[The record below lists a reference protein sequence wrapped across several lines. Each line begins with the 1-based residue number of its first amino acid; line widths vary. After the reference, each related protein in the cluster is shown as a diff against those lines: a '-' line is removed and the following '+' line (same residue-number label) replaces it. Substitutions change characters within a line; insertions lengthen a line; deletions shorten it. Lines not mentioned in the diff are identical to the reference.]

1 MQYPH
6 PERRRL
12 AAFIASAL
20 FASTFASF
28 AAAQS
33 APSTGTLRRESGN
46 LVLEGIPPRDAEL
59 ADKLARYQNG
69 RQAKFLD
76 WLPDGSMLIATRFGD
91 ADQVHRVPAPGAS
104 REQLTFYP
112 EPIGT
117 ARAPQVSNGD
127 GFVFLKDRGGDE
139 NDQIYYYRE
148 SDKSTRLLTDGKS
161 KNGTPV
167 WAHDGKR
174 VAFYSN
180 ARDGVS
186 YDIYIVDV
194 TSKAPARLAIGGQQ
208 DTWYVLDWSPD
219 DTKLLLWRYVSIN
232 ESYLFVADVATG
244 MVTPLEGADDDKRAG
259 KSNGAGK
266 NGRANNGKP
275 RNGAAK
281 VGITAAKFAPDGR
294 GVYLI
299 SDEDGEFSALRYYD
313 PITHEKRKVSPD
325 INWDVDDFAVSVD
338 GRYVAWVVNEDG
350 RSRLTV
356 LDNQMKLEL
365 APPNVPN
372 GRLADLQFDKAGKR
386 LAFSAESAQSPRD
399 AYVLDLSKNAVE
411 RWTRSE
417 AGPVDTST
425 FVTPE
430 LVHYPTWDRVGGN
443 QRLLSAYLYRPKTP
457 GPHPVVISIHG
468 GPESQYRPGYEAF
481 FQFLVNELGYA
492 VIAPNVRGSSG
503 YGKSFLKLDN
513 GLLREDAVK
522 DIGALLVWVGV
533 QPMLDR
539 DRVVV
544 MGGSYGGYMTLA
556 SLVAYSDRLRG
567 GVDVVGISN
576 FTTFLTNTSAYR
588 RDLRREE
595 YGDERDPKMRAFFS
609 RISPFNNST
618 SIRRPLLVVQGLNDP
633 RVPATESE
641 QMVARVR
648 ANGGEAWY
656 LAAKDEGHG
665 FKKKSNRDFYLET
678 TAMFLEK
685 LAKK

>member
-1 MQYPH
+1 MTTVG
-6 PERRRL
+6 RRL
-12 AAFIASAL
+12 ATLAL
-20 FASTFASF
+20 
-28 AAAQS
+28 AAAALIVAASVTRAQQP
-33 APSTGTLRRESGN
+33 ATGTLRRESGN
-46 LVLEGIPPRDAEL
+46 LVLEGVPQRDAVL
-59 ADKLARYQNG
+59 AEKLARYQNG

-76 WLPDGSMLIATRFGD
+76 WLPDGSMLVATRFAD
-91 ADQVHRVPAPGAS
+91 ADQVHRVASPLAS

-117 ARAPQVSNGD
+117 ARAAQVPNAD

-139 NDQIYYYRE
+139 NDQIYYYRN

-174 VAFYSN
+174 LAFYSN

-186 YDIYIVDV
+186 YDIYVLDV
-194 TSKAPARLAIGGQQ
+194 ESNTAPRLAIGGQN
-208 DTWYVLDWSPD
+208 DTWYVLDWSAD

-244 MVTPLEGADDDKRAG
+244 MVTPLDGSDDDKRR
-259 KSNGAGK
+259 
-266 NGRANNGKP
+266 NGRANGRSKPNG
-275 RNGAAK
+275 NGK
-281 VGITAAKFAPDGR
+281 VGIAAAKFAPDGR

-299 SDEDGEFSALRYYD
+299 SDEDGEFRALRYYD
-313 PITHEKRKVSPD
+313 PITHDQRRVSPD
-325 INWDVDDFAVSVD
+325 LNWDVDDFAVSAD
-338 GRYVAWVVNEDG
+338 GRYVAYVINEDG

-365 APPNVPN
+365 APPNVPD
-372 GRLADLQFDKAGKR
+372 GRLSDLEFDKAGKR

-399 AYVLDLSKNAVE
+399 AYVLDLTKNAIE

-417 AGPVDTST
+417 AGPVDTNT
-425 FVTPE
+425 FVAPE
-430 LVHYPTWDRVGGN
+430 LVHYPTWDRAGST
-443 QRLLSAYLYRPKTP
+443 QRMLSAYLYRPKSA
-457 GPHPVVISIHG
+457 GPHPVLIDIHG

-503 YGKSFLKLDN
+503 YGKTFLKLDN
-513 GLLREDAVK
+513 GLLREDSVK
-522 DIGALLVWVGV
+522 DIGALLVWIGV

-539 DRVVV
+539 DRAVV

-556 SLVAYSDRLRG
+556 SLVSYSDRLRG

-576 FTTFLTNTSAYR
+576 FNTFLTNTSAYR

-595 YGDERDPKMRAFFS
+595 YGDERDPKMRAFFA

-633 RVPATESE
+633 RVPSTESE
-641 QMVARVR
+641 QMVARLR

-665 FKKKSNRDFYLET
+665 FRKKSNRDFYLET

>member
-1 MQYPH
+1 MH
-6 PERRRL
+6 TRHLAGRL
-12 AAFIASAL
+12 AAAL
-20 FASTFASF
+20 IPALSLLTPAGFTE
-28 AAAQS
+28 AQQ
-33 APSTGTLRRESGN
+33 PSTGTLRRESGT
-46 LVLEGIPPRDAEL
+46 LILEGIPARDAAL

-69 RQAKFLD
+69 RNAKFLD
-76 WLPDGSMLIATRFGD
+76 WMPDGSMLVATRFAD
-91 ADQVHRVPAPGAS
+91 ADQVHRVAAPLGS

-112 EPIGT
+112 EPINE
-117 ARAPQVSNGD
+117 ARAPEVANAD

-139 NDQIYYYRE
+139 NHQLYYYRA

-167 WAHDGKR
+167 WARDGKR

-194 TSKAPARLAIGGQQ
+194 DSNTAPRLAISGQS
-208 DTWYVLDWSPD
+208 DTWFVLGWSPD
-219 DTKLLLWRYVSIN
+219 DTKLLLWKYVSIN
-232 ESYLFVADVATG
+232 ESYLFVADIASG
-244 MVTPLEGADDDKRAG
+244 MLTPLEGAADEKRSRTDG
-259 KSNGAGK
+259 KSRSGDRKKPNGI
-266 NGRANNGKP
+266 
-275 RNGAAK
+275 
-281 VGITAAKFAPDGR
+281 VGITDAKFAPDGR

-299 SDEDGEFSALRYYD
+299 SDEEGEFAQLRYYD
-313 PITHEKRKVSPD
+313 PVTHEKRTVSPD
-325 INWDVDDFAVSVD
+325 VNWDVDAFDVSAD
-338 GRYVAWVVNEDG
+338 GRYIAYVINEDG
-350 RSRLTV
+350 RSHLTV

-365 APPNVPN
+365 APPGVPQGNV
-372 GRLADLQFDKAGKR
+372 ADLKFDRSGKR

-399 AYVLDLSKNAVE
+399 AYVYDLGKNSVE

-425 FVTPE
+425 FVAPE
-430 LVHYPTWDRVGGN
+430 LVHYPTWDRVAGGP
-443 QRLLSAYLYRPKTP
+443 RTLSAYLYRPKSA

-468 GPESQYRPGYEAF
+468 GPESQYRPGYEPF
-481 FQFLVNELGYA
+481 MQFLVNELGYA

-503 YGKSFLKLDN
+503 YGKSFVKLDN
-513 GLLREDAVK
+513 GLLREDSVK
-522 DIGALLVWVGV
+522 DIGALLVWIGV

-539 DRVVV
+539 ERVVV

-556 SLVAYSDRLRG
+556 SLVSYSDRLRG

-576 FTTFLTNTSAYR
+576 FNTFLNNTSAYR

-633 RVPATESE
+633 RVPASESE

-656 LAAKDEGHG
+656 LAARDEGHG
-665 FKKKSNRDFYLET
+665 FRKKSNRDFYLET